1 VTKGIWVNHFVIEN
15 SVMSLRQDHS
25 AAAKLSAGSAEW
37 GSKITDYGTH
47 TNGTR
52 NFFLSLTYASK
63 IIFGSCRIVNPFG
76 ISQSSQLLN
85 KPLIQPETIC
95 TLCVASCYQATM
107 DASSLCNTISSSPHG
122 FLVPSN
128 ELHLTSRIATKNF
141 LDPLASNLTTLQDRW
156 QKSQKNGRRDK
167 KYSTTNRFRVQKLY
181 LDGFSVGQV
190 WEQVVRIID
199 ETNDQLSNDI
209 EETAKSLQKSV
220 VGKGRL
226 HSPQSVASDQDD
238 SALEDE
244 VSQSDLRSQSEIE
257 DLKSEGMEEDM
268 EEDDVEEGFEDEL
281 DDESNADL
289 EERSSVSEDAT
300 SETYV
305 EDKFGLN
312 DGFFS
317 IDDFNK
323 QSEFFERMDERGDQD
338 ELSDGEDIDWHAD
351 PASATVPT
359 ARPSK
364 LDKLAEDEDEI
375 EDSEDSDAGPTF
387 GDAGFADDDSDEELE
402 DDAMGADWLDTNDI
416 KYDDFFAPPPRKV
429 SKKKARLLPKTQPT
443 AAPTD
448 DDVERA
454 ISDVRRDLFENFSDE
469 ADSDVDMDAEDAEG
483 GRSTH
488 EKQKAKIADEIR
500 RLEMANV
507 AKKEWMLAGE
517 ARAPQRPLNSLIE
530 EDLEFERVGKPVPV
544 VTNETSEEIEQ
555 LIKRRIIAKEFD
567 EVVRRLP
574 DSIRQHDISRGRV
587 EVDQTKPQQSLAELY
602 ENEHLRAT
610 DPSYVDQKNE
620 KLKKEH
626 AEIAQLWKSTSS
638 QLDALSNWH
647 YKPSVPQPNINVIT
661 DVATVMM
668 EDARPGGSAVVGEQ
682 GTLAPQEVYHPKDAA
697 GFGGEVALKNGV
709 SIAKDEMSREE
720 KTRRRRN
727 EKKKF
732 KATSQ
737 QPGKQKKTDEG
748 QQILSDLKK
757 GGVQMV
763 GQGGELQ
770 SLNERRKSG
779 NVATTQSDSLKL

>member
-1 VTKGIWVNHFVIEN
+1 
-15 SVMSLRQDHS
+15 
-25 AAAKLSAGSAEW
+25 
-37 GSKITDYGTH
+37 
-47 TNGTR
+47 
-52 NFFLSLTYASK
+52 
-63 IIFGSCRIVNPFG
+63 
-76 ISQSSQLLN
+76 
-85 KPLIQPETIC
+85 
-95 TLCVASCYQATM
+95 M
-107 DASSLCNTISSSPHG
+107 DASSLCNTISGSPHG
-122 FLVPSN
+122 FLVPST
-128 ELHLTSRIATKNF
+128 ELHTTSRLATKNF
-141 LDPLASNLTTLQDRW
+141 LDPLASSLTTVQDRW
-156 QKSQKNGRRDK
+156 HKSQNNGQRAKKNSSK
-167 KYSTTNRFRVQKLY
+167 NRFRVQKLY

-190 WEQVVRIID
+190 WEQVARIID
-199 ETNDQLSNDI
+199 ETNNQMSNDI
-209 EETAKSLQKSV
+209 EQTAKSLQKS

-226 HSPQSVASDQDD
+226 HSPQSIASDQDD

-244 VSQSDLRSQSEIE
+244 ISQSELGSRSSAEDSNLDSE
-257 DLKSEGMEEDM
+257 DLEDDM
-268 EEDDVEEGFEDEL
+268 EEDVDEGSDEELEDES
-281 DDESNADL
+281 DADL

-317 IDDFNK
+317 IDDFNR
-323 QSEFFERMDERGDQD
+323 QSEYFERMDERGDQD
-338 ELSDGEDIDWHAD
+338 ELSDDEEVDWHAD
-351 PASATVPT
+351 PASATT
-359 ARPSK
+359 SIARQSK
-364 LDKLAEDEDEI
+364 LSADKDEI
-375 EDSEDSDAGPTF
+375 EDSEDSEDSDAGPTF
-387 GDAGFADDDSDEELE
+387 GDAGSGDDDSDEELE
-402 DDAMGADWLDTNDI
+402 DNDMGADWLDTNDI
-416 KYDDFFAPPPRKV
+416 KYDDFFAPPPRKA
-429 SKKKARLLPKTQPT
+429 SKKKARPLPKTQPT

-454 ISDVRRDLFENFSDE
+454 ISDVRRDLFEDFSDE
-469 ADSDVDMDAEDAEG
+469 ADSDVDMDAGEAEG

-544 VTNETSEEIEQ
+544 VTNETSEEMEQ
-555 LIKRRIIAKEFD
+555 LIKQRIIAKEFD

-574 DSIRQHDISRGRV
+574 DSIRQHDIGRGRV
-587 EVDQTKPQQSLAELY
+587 EVDQTKSQQSLAELY
-602 ENEHLRAT
+602 ENDHLRAT

-682 GTLAPQEVYHPKDAA
+682 GTLAPQEVYHPKDGA
-697 GFGGEVALKNGV
+697 GLGGEVVLKNGV
-709 SIAKDEMSREE
+709 SVAKDEMSREE
-720 KTRRRRN
+720 KSRRRRT

-737 QPGKQKKTDEG
+737 QPGKQKKTDGG

-779 NVATTQSDSLKL
+779 NATAAQSDSLKL

>member
-1 VTKGIWVNHFVIEN
+1 
-15 SVMSLRQDHS
+15 
-25 AAAKLSAGSAEW
+25 
-37 GSKITDYGTH
+37 
-47 TNGTR
+47 
-52 NFFLSLTYASK
+52 
-63 IIFGSCRIVNPFG
+63 
-76 ISQSSQLLN
+76 
-85 KPLIQPETIC
+85 
-95 TLCVASCYQATM
+95 M
-107 DASSLCNTISSSPHG
+107 DASSLCNTISGSPHG

-128 ELHLTSRIATKNF
+128 ELHLASRLATKNY
-141 LDPLASNLTTLQDRW
+141 LDPLASSLTTLQDRRYKNLKSG
-156 QKSQKNGRRDK
+156 QKVKKNPSK
-167 KYSTTNRFRVQKLY
+167 NKFRVQKLY

-190 WEQVVRIID
+190 WEQVARIIN
-199 ETNDQLSNDI
+199 ETNGQLSNDI
-209 EETAKSLQKSV
+209 EQSAKSSQNGVS
-220 VGKGRL
+220 KGRL
-226 HSPQSVASDQDD
+226 HPPHSVASNQDD
-238 SALEDE
+238 SALQDE
-244 VSQSDLRSQSEIE
+244 LSASELESQPDAEISNQESENT
-257 DLKSEGMEEDM
+257 EEDM
-268 EEDDVEEGFEDEL
+268 EEDIEDAFDEEMEG
-281 DDESNADL
+281 ESDASL
-289 EERSSVSEDAT
+289 EERSSLSEDVT

-323 QSEFFERMDERGDQD
+323 QTEYFERMDERGDHD
-338 ELSDGEDIDWHAD
+338 EPSDEEEVDWHAD
-351 PASATVPT
+351 PTSTTPST

-364 LDKLAEDEDEI
+364 HTVEKDEI
-375 EDSEDSDAGPTF
+375 EESEDSDTGPTF
-387 GDAGFADDDSDEELE
+387 GDPGFGNDDSDEELE
-402 DDAMGADWLDTNDI
+402 DNEMGADWLDTNDI
-416 KYDDFFAPPPRKV
+416 KYDDFFAPPPRKASNKRV
-429 SKKKARLLPKTQPT
+429 RPLPKTQPT

-454 ISDVRRDLFENFSDE
+454 ISDVRRDLFEDFSDE
-469 ADSDVDMDAEDAEG
+469 ADSDVDMEAKKAEG

-500 RLEMANV
+500 RLELANV

-555 LIKRRIIAKEFD
+555 LIKRRIVAKEFD

-602 ENEHLRAT
+602 ESDHLRAT

-647 YKPSVPQPNINVIT
+647 YKPSVPQPSINVIA

-668 EDARPGGSAVVGEQ
+668 EDARPAGSAIVGEQ
-682 GTLAPQEVYHPKDAA
+682 GTLAPQEVYHPKDGA
-697 GFGGEVALKNGV
+697 GLGGEVVLKNGV
-709 SIAKDEMSREE
+709 SVAKDEMSREE
-720 KTRRRRN
+720 KSRRRRN

-757 GGVQMV
+757 GGVQLV

-770 SLNERRKSG
+770 SLNERRMPG
-779 NVATTQSDSLKL
+779 NATVTQSDSLKL

>member
-1 VTKGIWVNHFVIEN
+1 
-15 SVMSLRQDHS
+15 
-25 AAAKLSAGSAEW
+25 
-37 GSKITDYGTH
+37 
-47 TNGTR
+47 
-52 NFFLSLTYASK
+52 
-63 IIFGSCRIVNPFG
+63 
-76 ISQSSQLLN
+76 
-85 KPLIQPETIC
+85 
-95 TLCVASCYQATM
+95 M
-107 DASSLCNTISSSPHG
+107 DASSLCNTISGSPHG

-128 ELHLTSRIATKNF
+128 ELHLTSRLATKNF
-141 LDPLASNLTTLQDRW
+141 LDPLASSLTTLQDRW
-156 QKSQKNGRRDK
+156 HKSQKNGQKVK
-167 KYSTTNRFRVQKLY
+167 KNSSKNRFRVQKLY

-199 ETNDQLSNDI
+199 DTNDQLSNDI

-220 VGKGRL
+220 GKGRL
-226 HSPQSVASDQDD
+226 HSPESIAFDQDD
-238 SALEDE
+238 SAPEDE
-244 VSQSDLRSQSEIE
+244 ISQSELGSQSDTEDSNQESE
-257 DLKSEGMEEDM
+257 DLEEGMEE
-268 EEDDVEEGFEDEL
+268 EDAEEGSDEEL
-281 DDESNADL
+281 DESDADL
-289 EERSSVSEDAT
+289 EERSSASEDAT
-300 SETYV
+300 SGTYV

-323 QSEFFERMDERGDQD
+323 QSEYFERLDERGDQD
-338 ELSDGEDIDWHAD
+338 EPSDEEEVDWHAD
-351 PASATVPT
+351 PASATST

-364 LDKLAEDEDEI
+364 LSVDKDEI

-387 GDAGFADDDSDEELE
+387 GDAGLGDDDSDEELE
-402 DDAMGADWLDTNDI
+402 DNDMGADWLDTNDI
-416 KYDDFFAPPPRKV
+416 KYDDFFAPPPRKA
-429 SKKKARLLPKTQPT
+429 SKKKARPLPKTQPT

-448 DDVERA
+448 ADVERA
-454 ISDVRRDLFENFSDE
+454 ISDVRRDLFEDFSDE
-469 ADSDVDMDAEDAEG
+469 ADSDVDMDAGEAEG

-500 RLEMANV
+500 RLETANV

-602 ENEHLRAT
+602 ENDHLRAT

-682 GTLAPQEVYHPKDAA
+682 GTLAPQEVYHPKDGA
-697 GFGGEVALKNGV
+697 GLGGEVVLKNGV
-709 SIAKDEMSREE
+709 SVAKDEMSREE
-720 KTRRRRN
+720 KSRRRRN

-737 QPGKQKKTDEG
+737 QPGNQKKTDEG
-748 QQILSDLKK
+748 QQVLSDLKK

-779 NVATTQSDSLKL
+779 NATATQSDSLKL

>member
-1 VTKGIWVNHFVIEN
+1 
-15 SVMSLRQDHS
+15 
-25 AAAKLSAGSAEW
+25 
-37 GSKITDYGTH
+37 
-47 TNGTR
+47 
-52 NFFLSLTYASK
+52 
-63 IIFGSCRIVNPFG
+63 
-76 ISQSSQLLN
+76 
-85 KPLIQPETIC
+85 
-95 TLCVASCYQATM
+95 M
-107 DASSLCNTISSSPHG
+107 DVSSLCNTISGSPHG

-128 ELHLTSRIATKNF
+128 ELHLTSRLATKNF
-141 LDPLASNLTTLQDRW
+141 LDPLASSLTTLQDRW
-156 QKSQKNGRRDK
+156 HKSQKNGPRDN
-167 KYSTTNRFRVQKLY
+167 KYPAKNRFRVQKLY

-209 EETAKSLQKSV
+209 EATAKSLRNS

-238 SALEDE
+238 NALEDE
-244 VSQSDLRSQSEIE
+244 ISQSEVGSQSKPE
-257 DLKSEGMEEDM
+257 DYNLESEEMEQDM
-268 EEDDVEEGFEDEL
+268 EEDVEEGSDEGL
-281 DDESNADL
+281 EDESNAEF

-323 QSEFFERMDERGDQD
+323 QSEYFERMDERGDQD
-338 ELSDGEDIDWHAD
+338 ELSDEEEIDWHAD
-351 PASATVPT
+351 MASATAST

-364 LDKLAEDEDEI
+364 SDKPAAVEDEI
-375 EDSEDSDAGPTF
+375 EDSDDSDAGPTF
-387 GDAGFADDDSDEELE
+387 GDAGFGDDDSDEELE
-402 DDAMGADWLDTNDI
+402 GDAMGADWLDTNDI
-416 KYDDFFAPPPRKV
+416 KYDDFFAPPPRKA
-429 SKKKARLLPKTQPT
+429 SKKKARPLPKTQPT

-454 ISDVRRDLFENFSDE
+454 ISDVRRDLFEDFSDE
-469 ADSDVDMDAEDAEG
+469 ADSDVDMDAGEAEG

-488 EKQKAKIADEIR
+488 EKHKAKIADEIR
-500 RLEMANV
+500 RLEMANI

-682 GTLAPQEVYHPKDAA
+682 GTLAPQEVYHPKVGA
-697 GFGGEVALKNGV
+697 GLGGEVVLKNGV
-709 SIAKDEMSREE
+709 SVAKDEMSREE

-732 KATSQ
+732 KVSSQ

-779 NVATTQSDSLKL
+779 NATTTQSDSLKL

>member
-1 VTKGIWVNHFVIEN
+1 
-15 SVMSLRQDHS
+15 
-25 AAAKLSAGSAEW
+25 
-37 GSKITDYGTH
+37 
-47 TNGTR
+47 
-52 NFFLSLTYASK
+52 
-63 IIFGSCRIVNPFG
+63 
-76 ISQSSQLLN
+76 
-85 KPLIQPETIC
+85 
-95 TLCVASCYQATM
+95 M
-107 DASSLCNTISSSPHG
+107 DVSSLCNTISGSPHG

-128 ELHLTSRIATKNF
+128 ELHLTSRLATKNF
-141 LDPLASNLTTLQDRW
+141 LDPLASSLTTLQDRW
-156 QKSQKNGRRDK
+156 HKSQKNGPRDN
-167 KYSTTNRFRVQKLY
+167 KYPAKNRFRVQKLY

-209 EETAKSLQKSV
+209 EATAKSLRNS

-238 SALEDE
+238 NALEDE
-244 VSQSDLRSQSEIE
+244 ISQSEVGSQSKPE
-257 DLKSEGMEEDM
+257 DYNLESEEMEQDM
-268 EEDDVEEGFEDEL
+268 EEDVEEGSDEGL
-281 DDESNADL
+281 EDESNAEF

-323 QSEFFERMDERGDQD
+323 QSEYFERMDERGDQD
-338 ELSDGEDIDWHAD
+338 ELSDEEEIDWHAD
-351 PASATVPT
+351 MASATAST

-364 LDKLAEDEDEI
+364 SDKPAAVEDEI
-375 EDSEDSDAGPTF
+375 EDSDDSDAGPTF
-387 GDAGFADDDSDEELE
+387 GDAGFGDDDSDEELE
-402 DDAMGADWLDTNDI
+402 GDAMGADWLDTNDI
-416 KYDDFFAPPPRKV
+416 KYDDFFAPPPRKA
-429 SKKKARLLPKTQPT
+429 SKKKARPLPKTQPT

-454 ISDVRRDLFENFSDE
+454 ISDVRRDLFEDFSDE
-469 ADSDVDMDAEDAEG
+469 ADSDVDMDAGEAEG

-500 RLEMANV
+500 RLEMANI

-682 GTLAPQEVYHPKDAA
+682 GTLAPQEVYHPKVGA
-697 GFGGEVALKNGV
+697 GLGGEVVLKNGV
-709 SIAKDEMSREE
+709 SVAKDEMSREE

-732 KATSQ
+732 KVSSQ

-779 NVATTQSDSLKL
+779 NATTTQSDSLKL

>member
-1 VTKGIWVNHFVIEN
+1 
-15 SVMSLRQDHS
+15 
-25 AAAKLSAGSAEW
+25 
-37 GSKITDYGTH
+37 
-47 TNGTR
+47 
-52 NFFLSLTYASK
+52 
-63 IIFGSCRIVNPFG
+63 
-76 ISQSSQLLN
+76 
-85 KPLIQPETIC
+85 
-95 TLCVASCYQATM
+95 M
-107 DASSLCNTISSSPHG
+107 DASSLCNTISGSPHG

-128 ELHLTSRIATKNF
+128 ELHLTSRLATKNF
-141 LDPLASNLTTLQDRW
+141 LDPLASSLTTLQDRW
-156 QKSQKNGRRDK
+156 HKSQKNGQKVK
-167 KYSTTNRFRVQKLY
+167 KNSTKNRFRVQKLY

-190 WEQVVRIID
+190 WEQVMRIID

-209 EETAKSLQKSV
+209 QETAKSLQKSI
-220 VGKGRL
+220 GKGRL
-226 HSPQSVASDQDD
+226 HSPQFIASDQDD

-244 VSQSDLRSQSEIE
+244 NSQSELGSQSDIE
-257 DLKSEGMEEDM
+257 DSKLESEDLEEGV
-268 EEDDVEEGFEDEL
+268 EEEEDVEEGSDEEL
-281 DDESNADL
+281 DDSDVDL
-289 EERSSVSEDAT
+289 EERSSASEDAA

-317 IDDFNK
+317 IDEFNK
-323 QSEFFERMDERGDQD
+323 QSEYFERLDERGDQD
-338 ELSDGEDIDWHAD
+338 ELSDEEEVDWHAD
-351 PASATVPT
+351 PVSATAST
-359 ARPSK
+359 ARQPKPSA
-364 LDKLAEDEDEI
+364 DKDEI
-375 EDSEDSDAGPTF
+375 VYSEDSDAGPTF
-387 GDAGFADDDSDEELE
+387 GNTSFGDDDSDEELE
-402 DDAMGADWLDTNDI
+402 DNGMGADWLDTNDI
-416 KYDDFFAPPPRKV
+416 KYDDFFAPPPRKA
-429 SKKKARLLPKTQPT
+429 SKKKSRPLPKTQPT

-454 ISDVRRDLFENFSDE
+454 ISDVRRDLFEDLSDE
-469 ADSDVDMDAEDAEG
+469 ADSDVDMDAGDAEG

-555 LIKRRIIAKEFD
+555 LIKRRIIAREFD

-574 DSIRQHDISRGRV
+574 DSIRQHDVSRGRV

-602 ENEHLRAT
+602 ENDHLRAT

-682 GTLAPQEVYHPKDAA
+682 GTLAPQEVYHPKDGA
-697 GFGGEVALKNGV
+697 GLRGEVVLKNGV
-709 SIAKDEMSREE
+709 SVAKDEMSREE
-720 KTRRRRN
+720 KSRRRRN

-737 QPGKQKKTDEG
+737 QPSKQKKTDEG

-763 GQGGELQ
+763 GQGGELK
-770 SLNERRKSG
+770 SLNERRRSG
-779 NVATTQSDSLKL
+779 NATATQSDSLKL